1 MKFSPLAL
9 AAGVVLLLSAGAAL
23 AVPTVVLT
31 NVNMRAGP
39 GTTFEALTLIP
50 SGTAVDVTRCARGW
64 CSIEWQGRSG
74 YAIATSLGMG
84 RPAGVAAPGQVV
96 TGAPIYAP
104 APAYVVPAPYYY
116 PYYARPYYY
125 GGWGWGGRWRRW

>member
-9 AAGVVLLLSAGAAL
+9 VAGVVLLLSAGAAL

-116 PYYARPYYY
+116 